1 MQLGT
6 VSDTVGRLLLPWMP
20 AARAPAVDSS
30 SNPSLR
36 AAPQPPTNERGAR
49 GQALVETALV
59 LPILLLILTG
69 IMQFGILLSG
79 QVALVN
85 GVREAAR
92 FGSVLQ
98 TASAGAATADAAQV
112 TTRLR
117 SVLQG
122 GMPAYQAARLT
133 ASTVCYVSYQNPG
146 SSPPTYSV
154 RITVSATYNHALFV
168 PIIAQILDPIDG
180 SFNGGFTLHASERFR
195 VENVPLPTNVLPTPI
210 GSAGC

>member
-1 MQLGT
+1 
-6 VSDTVGRLLLPWMP
+6 MP
-20 AARAPAVDSS
+20 AARAPAPKPSS
-30 SNPSLR
+30 RTSRR
-36 AAPQPPTNERGAR
+36 AAPQATSAKLGRR

-59 LPILLLILTG
+59 LPLLLLIVTG

-98 TASAGAATADAAQV
+98 TASPGAATTDAAQV
-112 TTRLR
+112 DARLR

-146 SSPPTYSV
+146 SNPPTYSV

-195 VENVPLPTNVLPTPI
+195 VENVPLPSNVLPTST
-210 GSAGC
+210 GSVGC

>member
-1 MQLGT
+1 
-6 VSDTVGRLLLPWMP
+6 MP
-20 AARAPAVDSS
+20 AARTPPRDSS
-30 SNPSLR
+30 SSTSRR
-36 AAPQPPTNERGAR
+36 AAAGVPTTKSGWR

-59 LPILLLILTG
+59 LPLLLLIVTG

-98 TASAGAATADAAQV
+98 TASAGAATTDAGQV

-122 GMPAYQAARLT
+122 GMPAYQATRLT

-146 SSPPTYSV
+146 SNPPTWSV

-195 VENVPLPTNVLPTPI
+195 VENVPLPSNVLPTST

>member
-1 MQLGT
+1 M
-6 VSDTVGRLLLPWMP
+6 
-20 AARAPAVDSS
+20 AAAPATAPDSS
-30 SNPSLR
+30 CRTSQR
-36 AAPQPPTNERGAR
+36 AVPQAASGKPGRR

-98 TASAGAATADAAQV
+98 TASAGAATTDAAQV
-112 TTRLR
+112 DTRLR

-146 SSPPTYSV
+146 SNPPTWSV

-195 VENVPLPTNVLPTPI
+195 VENVPLPSNMLPTPT